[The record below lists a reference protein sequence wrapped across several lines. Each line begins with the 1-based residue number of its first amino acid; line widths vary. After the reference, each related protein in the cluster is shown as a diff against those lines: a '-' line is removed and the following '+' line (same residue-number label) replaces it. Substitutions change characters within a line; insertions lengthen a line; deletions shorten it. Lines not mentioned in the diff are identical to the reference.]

1 MGKMSSYSHH
11 APQGNSSTMKD
22 DIFFIGLWAACYT
35 GKSRPPPSLTKAAG
49 KEMQSTRRYR

>member
-11 APQGNSSTMKD
+11 ATQGNSSTMKD
-22 DIFFIGLWAACYT
+22 DIFFIGLRAACYT

-49 KEMQSTRRYR
+49 KEK